1 MSQPAQCYS
10 LCPPSEFTGR
20 GKISIFT
27 GMPGMR
33 ADPET
38 APIEPPDVNPVTR
51 KVVWTKHAKPGSST
65 FESGGGF
72 PGFLAKGRCR
82 SKAVASS
89 HFCAAKPPSVQTLH
103 DTEIQER
110 CCARVKSAKT
120 LCTGGVRKF
129 NWPALSSNFSDCFLN
144 PLVRNSLPKHR

>member
-1 MSQPAQCYS
+1 MSPVRLGCRSQPSVIHFA
-10 LCPPSEFTGR
+10 PPPNLQAGA
-20 GKISIFT
+20 KISIFT

-72 PGFLAKGRCR
+72 PGFLAKGRC
-82 SKAVASS
+82 
-89 HFCAAKPPSVQTLH
+89 
-103 DTEIQER
+103 
-110 CCARVKSAKT
+110 
-120 LCTGGVRKF
+120 
-129 NWPALSSNFSDCFLN
+129 
-144 PLVRNSLPKHR
+144 